1 MSVHSLLWIDTDEA
15 FTDIVSR
22 LDKLP
27 YEIPKERILKT
38 AMTATARQ
46 ARKQLIKDNKQRY
59 ALKKS
64 GTFSRESKVIA
75 AKTSKLEAT
84 VLASGPK
91 HKLYEFTSRQ
101 NTARLAARA
110 KVLKEA
116 PLKALEVDNRK
127 AFVATMESGHQ
138 GIFQRKTKGRNPIV
152 ELVSPTAADM
162 FGRVARKPEV
172 ADLVYDMLAKEVEKR
187 IEKALE

>member
-1 MSVHSLLWIDTDEA
+1 MSVHSLLWIDTDET

-38 AMTATARQ
+38 ALTATARQ

-101 NTARLAARA
+101 NTARLAVRA
-110 KVLKEA
+110 KVLKES

-127 AFVATMESGHQ
+127 AFVATMESGQQ
-138 GIFQRKTKGRNPIV
+138 GIFQRKTKSRNPIV

-172 ADLVYDMLAKEVEKR
+172 AELVYDMLAKEVEKR

>member
-15 FTDIVSR
+15 FTDIVSK

-38 AMTATARQ
+38 ALTATARQ

-59 ALKKS
+59 AMKKS

-91 HKLYEFTSRQ
+91 HKLYEFTSRK
-101 NTARLAARA
+101 NTARLAVRA
-110 KVLKEA
+110 KVLKES

-127 AFVATMESGHQ
+127 AFVATMESSHQ
-138 GIFQRKTKGRNPIV
+138 GIFQRKTKSRNPIV

-172 ADLVYDMLAKEVEKR
+172 AELVYDMLAKEVEKR